1 MKESKQSSRIP
12 FAIAALA
19 AIVSVSAQAEYRCSA
34 PPTPEDQR
42 ACELAKQG
50 PDQLR
55 EFRPLGGRVRYA
67 PRGPAVGSVGE
78 EVSTATV
85 TRVVRHD
92 TVVQAEALGRGSG
105 LVFRQKKA
113 GGDLLPDRFA

>member
-55 EFRPLGGRVRYA
+55 EFIQRTRSIYGLYFYDYVTAADFDRWEAASATPREA
-67 PRGPAVGSVGE
+67 PQSDQLAKR
-78 EVSTATV
+78 
-85 TRVVRHD
+85 
-92 TVVQAEALGRGSG
+92 
-105 LVFRQKKA
+105 
-113 GGDLLPDRFA
+113 